1 MCLKCY
7 FEFKYLDTFDVVF
20 WGSEIYV
27 WLWTLI
33 KLVSFWTSLNKNHRF
48 LSWFSQT
55 SHLFFFSSFLKC
67 KTSISSFNAARVP
80 GRSDCPFLS
89 GSYCIGGG
97 GLGFTSVKGAEVRI
111 LKNGKVCGINLN
123 EEKEFLFPLGG
134 SWAPSG
140 SVSVHLFS
148 PGLISGFISICFYQT
163 DRSALRR
170 CDLGI
175 FIRFP
180 LHVLLAAFACA

>member
-1 MCLKCY
+1 M
-7 FEFKYLDTFDVVF
+7 F

-27 WLWTLI
+27 WLWILI

-48 LSWFSQT
+48 PSWFSQT
-55 SHLFFFSSFLKC
+55 AHLFFSSFLKC
-67 KTSISSFNAARVP
+67 KTSISSFDAARVL

-180 LHVLLAAFACA
+180 LHVLLAAFACV